1 MTTSGA
7 DIDKLQLEILRGERT
22 AAAMESKLTSLEQRI
37 EELLA
42 SVEEE
47 NGKVQPVQH
56 VANGTESDGASKGKS
71 S

>member
-1 MTTSGA
+1 
-7 DIDKLQLEILRGERT
+7 
-22 AAAMESKLTSLEQRI
+22 MESKLTGLEQRI
-37 EELLA
+37 DELLA